1 MIFSCIEKKKVIPL
15 HPQTRKKN
23 LLPWP
28 DSVAQLV
35 EHDTLNVGVLGS
47 IPSRVTGFIQF
58 IFHFMKGLGSSVGR
72 AQHF

>member
-35 EHDTLNVGVLGS
+35 EHDTLNVGVLDS
-47 IPSRVTGFIQF
+47 IPSRVT
-58 IFHFMKGLGSSVGR
+58 S
-72 AQHF
+72 